1 MSVDWITVLA
11 QIANFLVLLWLLK
24 RFLYKP
30 ILDGI
35 DAREKAIAQRIA
47 DAEKAQTDAKAAE
60 SEYVKQRAQLISDQE
75 ALLEK
80 ALAATEEQRAE
91 LLADARTKLQQEQD
105 DWRQHLEHERH
116 VFNQRLEERGAD
128 ALLQLTRKAL
138 HDLADERLEDAIVR
152 NVAKQLQ
159 PMAKELAQ
167 AAAGSTEAQVT
178 TREVLPEATQRVLQ
192 QEVQQLLPEVILS
205 FSTNPQQAPGVIMQI
220 GGAQVAWTTDSY
232 IDELARS

>member
-35 DAREKAIAQRIA
+35 DTREKAIAQRIA
-47 DAEKAQTDAKAAE
+47 DAEKAQTEAKAAE